1 MRRDGTIMKKP
12 KLTSVQVIALGFLLM
27 ILAGALLLMLPVSSA
42 AHTVT
47 PFFDCLFTAASAS
60 CVTGLVVVDTGTYWS
75 LFGQIV
81 LLVLIQI
88 GGLGFMSVSALF
100 LLMMRRR
107 IGLRFRVILV
117 DSINYS
123 QIGDILPFIRRILFG
138 TFLFEGIGAVL
149 LSIKFIPMLGVPRG
163 IYYGIFHA
171 ITAFCNA
178 GFDLMGSVSGEYSSL
193 VMFSGDWLV
202 NLTVC
207 TLIVLGALGF
217 WVWSD
222 LWNRKCRLY
231 RCSLH
236 TKLTLTM
243 TAVLLICGTLLF
255 RVMENGNFAG
265 LPEHE
270 KWLCALFDAVTPR
283 TAGFNTTDT
292 AGLTDGSLLLT
303 YILMF
308 IGGGSGS
315 TAGGMKMT
323 TVAVAVLYV
332 AAGLRNQEEATAF
345 GRTIPMTV
353 LRAAVTVISMN
364 AGLAL
369 TGAIAICAADGIPL
383 RDVLFETISAV
394 STVGMTTGIT
404 RALGPVSRAIIIFL
418 MYLGRVGS
426 VSFAL
431 AMIAKRHRIPVS
443 LPTEQIQVG

>member
-1 MRRDGTIMKKP
+1 MKKP
-12 KLTSVQVIALGFLLM
+12 KMTSVQVIALGFLLM
-27 ILAGALLLMLPVSSA
+27 ILVGAVLLSLPVSSA
-42 AHTVT
+42 SHTHT
-47 PFFDCLFTAASAS
+47 PFFDCLFTSASAS
-60 CVTGLVVVDTGTYWS
+60 CVTGLVVADTGTHWS

-100 LLMMRRR
+100 LLLMRRR
-107 IGLRFRVILV
+107 VGLRFRVILV

-123 QIGDILPFIRRILFG
+123 QIGDIMPFLRRILIG
-138 TFLFEGIGAVL
+138 TFCIEGVGAVL
-149 LSIKFIPMLGVPRG
+149 LAFRFIPLLGVKRG
-163 IYYGIFHA
+163 IYFSIFHA
-171 ITAFCNA
+171 VTAFCNA

-207 TLIVLGALGF
+207 GLILLGALGF
-217 WVWSD
+217 WVWND
-222 LWNRKCRLY
+222 IWNRKCRLH
-231 RCSLH
+231 RCTLH
-236 TKLTLTM
+236 TKLTLAVS
-243 TAVLLICGTLLF
+243 AVLVIGGTLLF
-255 RVMENGNFAG
+255 RLLENGNFAG

-270 KWLCALFDAVTPR
+270 KWLCSLFDAVTPR

-292 AGLTDGSLLLT
+292 AALSDSSILLT
-303 YILMF
+303 YLLMF

-323 TVAVAVLYV
+323 TVAVLLLFVI
-332 AAGLRNQEEATAF
+332 AGIRNQEEATAF

-353 LRAAVTVISMN
+353 LRPAVTVIAMN
-364 AGLAL
+364 AGLAF
-369 TGAIAICAADGIPL
+369 TGAAIICAADGL
-383 RDVLFETISAV
+383 AMRDVLFETISAV

-404 RALGPVSRAIIIFL
+404 RALGPLSRVIIIFL

-431 AMIAKRHRIPVS
+431 AMIAKRQQIPVT
-443 LPTEQIQVG
+443 LPSENILVG

>member
-1 MRRDGTIMKKP
+1 MTKKP
-12 KLTSVQVIALGFLLM
+12 KLSSVQVIALGFLLM
-27 ILAGALLLMLPVSSA
+27 ILGGAVLLSLPAASA
-42 AHTVT
+42 AHTAT
-47 PFFDCLFTAASAS
+47 PFGDCLFTATSAS
-60 CVTGLVVVDTGTYWS
+60 CVTGLIVRDTATHWS

-123 QIGDILPFIRRILFG
+123 QIGDILPFLRRILLGAFM
-138 TFLFEGIGAVL
+138 FEGIGAVL
-149 LSIKFIPMLGVPRG
+149 LAFRFIPLLGVPRG
-163 IYYGIFHA
+163 IYYSIFHA

-202 NLTVC
+202 NLTIC
-207 TLIVLGALGF
+207 ALILIGALGF

-222 LWNRKCRLY
+222 LWNRKLRIG

-236 TKLTLTM
+236 TKLTLAVS
-243 TAVLLICGTLLF
+243 AVLVIGGTLLF
-255 RVMENGNFAG
+255 RLLEHANFTAAG
-265 LPEHE
+265 MPEHE

-292 AGLTDGSLLLT
+292 AGLSDGSMLLT
-303 YILMF
+303 YLLMF

-323 TVAVAVLYV
+323 TVAVMLLFVI
-332 AAGLRNQEEATAF
+332 AGIRNQEEATAF
-345 GRTIPMTV
+345 GRTIPVGV
-353 LRAAVTVISMN
+353 LRSAATVISMN

-369 TGAIAICAADGIPL
+369 TGAVIICAADGLPL

-404 RALGPVSRAIIIFL
+404 RDLGTVSRITIIIL

-431 AMIAKRHRIPVS
+431 AMIAKRHKIAVK
-443 LPTEQIQVG
+443 LPTETVQVG